1 LVKPFWNDAVERYSN
16 QVFLK
21 FNNDQYTYKEF
32 DKITNQLANGLLDL
46 GCKQGDKVA
55 LLFRNSPTYLQ
66 CFLAINKI
74 GAIVVPLIGGLTP
87 EEIKYVLNHSES
99 YYLITDHSN
108 YQNVRDVRGELN
120 DLKKIVLVGDK
131 NHSEYSFELLLT
143 NNIEEPT
150 GIFIKPED
158 PMAIMYTSG
167 STGKPKGVVLPNSSF
182 SSCGIGFSRRLNYE
196 KTDTIFCTIPL
207 FHAAGTHMSIAAAIA
222 CGAAVS
228 LVEKFSASTFWT
240 TVDHHQ
246 VTKALLLPTMLSILM
261 SLPPKENDRNH
272 SLNLVIS
279 HIRPKEFME
288 RFNVNI
294 CTTWN
299 LTEIGAMGTI
309 TTPNYQRFEPK
320 LIGLPFPENA
330 QVKVVDEYGNEVEPN
345 KIGELLFRHPD
356 IMKEYYKNEA
366 ATQLTLVN
374 GWVQTGDLGRMDNE
388 GRVYFEGRI
397 KNVIKRSGEN
407 ISGEEVEFTI
417 MSHPAVE
424 ECVVFSVSDPIRT
437 EEAASVVVI
446 SKHSKISAQVIF
458 EWCKRELS
466 DWKIPRY
473 LELIHEPLPK
483 LPNGKID
490 RVRMKF
496 NPANSIDRT
505 KLYGQESNLT

>member
-1 LVKPFWNDAVERYSN
+1 MVKQFWKDAVERYSN

-32 DKITNQLANGLLDL
+32 DKLTNQLANGLLDL

-66 CFLAINKI
+66 CFLAISKI
-74 GAIVVPLIGGLTP
+74 GAIVVPLINGLTP
-87 EEIKYVLNHSES
+87 QEIKYVLNHSES
-99 YYLITDHSN
+99 SYLITDHSN
-108 YQNVRDVRGELN
+108 YQNVNIIRDELN
-120 DLKKIVLVGDK
+120 DLKKIVLTG
-131 NHSEYSFELLLT
+131 NEIQSEHLFEQLL
-143 NNIEEPT
+143 NNKAEEPI
-150 GIFIKPED
+150 GIVVKPDD

-167 STGKPKGVVLPNSSF
+167 STGTPKGVVLPNSSF
-182 SSCGIGFSRRLNYE
+182 SSCGIAFSRRLNYQ

-228 LVEKFSASTFWT
+228 LVEKFSASTFWA

-261 SLPPKENDRNH
+261 TLPPQENDRDH

-288 RFNVNI
+288 RFNVDI

-299 LTEIGAMGTI
+299 LTEIGAMGTL
-309 TTPNYQRFEPK
+309 TSPNYNRFEPK

-330 QVKVVDEYGNEVEPN
+330 QVKIVDEYGNEVEPN
-345 KIGELLFRHPD
+345 KIGELLFKHPD
-356 IMKEYYKNEA
+356 VMKEYFKNHA
-366 ATQLTLVN
+366 ATQTTLVN
-374 GWVQTGDLGRMDNE
+374 GWVKTGDLGRMDNE
-388 GRVYFEGRI
+388 GRVYFEGRL

-424 ECVVFSVSDPIRT
+424 ECVVFSVPDPIRT
-437 EEAASVVVI
+437 EEAATVIVI
-446 SKHSKISAQVIF
+446 SKQSKISHLDII

-473 LELIHEPLPK
+473 IELTHEPLPK

-496 NPANSIDRT
+496 NSSNSMDRT
-505 KLYGQESNLT
+505 KLNSLQK